1 MASRF
6 TPQNCEEGHVRIA
19 GGIGPAEAL
28 CTLPHQ
34 AKCARGP
41 QKEKAMKTRFL
52 TITIAAA
59 LASVFAVQ
67 PATAK
72 SSHKS
77 AKTTSANKKHHK
89 KHQKKTASLAAPV
102 ANAAPVVS

>member
-1 MASRF
+1 
-6 TPQNCEEGHVRIA
+6 
-19 GGIGPAEAL
+19 
-28 CTLPHQ
+28 
-34 AKCARGP
+34 
-41 QKEKAMKTRFL
+41 MKIRFL
-52 TITIAAA
+52 TITVAAA

-72 SSHKS
+72 SSHKT
-77 AKTTSANKKHHK
+77 AKTASAKKHHK